1 MICGWRCII
10 VLLASRLEFQPV
22 VVGEAS
28 HRHDKITVVGKSH
41 SIELAGIPRSSE
53 PSTQLANCC
62 RKIWGRIGEVSVW
75 HCLHVFIGGGK
86 DWKERVVFV
95 AWLITSAKEFEFE
108 LDGWK
113 DPL

>member
-28 HRHDKITVVGKSH
+28 HRHDKMTVVGKSH

-62 RKIWGRIGEVSVW
+62 REIWGRIGEVSVAW
-75 HCLHVFIGGGK
+75 FACIGEDK
-86 DWKERVVFV
+86 DWNERVVFV